1 MLGGVKTLDTISK
14 VKWKIKELL
23 IQKDMS
29 IYELA
34 AKAEITDACIRNWYT
49 KRNYNPSL
57 VAIIKICSALEIS
70 VAELFRDENDEQITV
85 GEEEKHLLSCWAV
98 LSDKQKGV
106 IKTLIQ
112 TFIER

>member
-1 MLGGVKTLDTISK
+1 MDTISK

-57 VAIIKICSALEIS
+57 VAIIKICGALEIS
-70 VAELFRDENDEQITV
+70 VAELFRDENDEQISV
-85 GEEEKHLLSCWAV
+85 GKEEKHLLSSWAV
-98 LSDKQKGV
+98 LSDKQKSAV
-106 IKTLIQ
+106 KILME
-112 TFIER
+112 TFIEK

>member
-1 MLGGVKTLDTISK
+1 MDTVSK

-57 VAIIKICSALEIS
+57 VAIIKICNALDIS
-70 VAELFRDENDEQITV
+70 VAELFRDEKDELISV
-85 GEEEKHLLSCWAV
+85 GKEEKQLLFNWAV
-98 LSDKQKGV
+98 LSDKQKSAV
-106 IKTLIQ
+106 KVMIE
-112 TFIER
+112 TFIDK

>member
-1 MLGGVKTLDTISK
+1 MDTISK
-14 VKWKIKELL
+14 VKWKIKDIL

-57 VAIIKICSALEIS
+57 VAIIKICNALDIS
-70 VAELFRDENDEQITV
+70 VAELFRDENDELISV
-85 GEEEKHLLSCWAV
+85 GKEEKQLLSYWAV
-98 LSDKQKGV
+98 LNDKQKNAV
-106 IKTLIQ
+106 KTMIE
-112 TFIER
+112 TFVEK

>member
-1 MLGGVKTLDTISK
+1 MDTISK

-23 IQKDMS
+23 IQKNMS

-57 VAIIKICSALEIS
+57 VAIIKICNALDIS
-70 VAELFRDENDEQITV
+70 VAELFRDEKDQLISV
-85 GEEEKHLLSCWAV
+85 GKEEKQLLSSWTV
-98 LSDKQKGV
+98 LSDKQKNAV
-106 IKTLIQ
+106 KVMIETLI
-112 TFIER
+112 EK

>member
-1 MLGGVKTLDTISK
+1 MDAVSK

-23 IQKDMS
+23 IQKNMS

-57 VAIIKICSALEIS
+57 VAIIKICGALDIS
-70 VAELFRDENDEQITV
+70 VAELFRDENDELISV
-85 GEEEKHLLSCWAV
+85 GEEEKHLLSTWSV

-106 IKTLIQ
+106 IKTLME